1 MAVFHVNGPNGEVYE
16 VTAPDNATQDQVIA
30 FAQQQASA
38 APKPAAPKSPPQ
50 SSPVQAAT
58 GFMANVNRGLGVG
71 DEIAAGAN
79 ALGSL
84 AGDFLSGR
92 KTLDPKDPGGS
103 LHAMESNQFAASLAR
118 QRGLE
123 NSFNQ
128 AHPHVAALARGA
140 GMAATAAV
148 PTGETANAFA
158 QGSRVVNAV
167 RGATTAG
174 LTGAAYA
181 AADAGTPQERLAAA
195 SSAATNPVVLGLGAA
210 GGAVAPSAKVPAKPA
225 ARVTVDGLRAQ
236 KQAAYQA
243 VDDMGIAYTPDASKT
258 LAQGIK
264 DELTAAHISPTR
276 HPKAYS
282 MMQDVVE
289 RLSGDEPVTMTTL
302 DQLRQEVSR
311 DLTGPRSDPPEALMG
326 GKIKRNIDEF
336 VDSAGPDQMANGDAQ
351 DAAKAI
357 STARSLNSR
366 FRKVEAVQN
375 ARTSA
380 ELRAGSTGS
389 GGNVNNATRQN
400 LRRLVDPNSSARI
413 RNLTPDEN
421 NALNTAIVGTKPG
434 QNLLRQAGKLSPEGN
449 GLMMAGHHAPPPSRA
464 EARAALIAIAG
475 ALSKHIADRQT
486 ARQVENL
493 IRLMGNGG
501 SAERDH
507 QRRASTSLH
516 GDQGPAV
523 AAVYREV
530 RARLSR
536 AVGVGGG
543 ALVTNASP
551 AQ

>member
-421 NALNTAIVGTKPG
+421 NALNTAIVGTKP

-449 GLMMAGHHAPPPSRA
+449 GLMMAGHIAAAVPSGGTSG
-464 EARAALIAIAG
+464 LIAIAG

-493 IRLMGNGG
+493 IQLMGRGAPNETTN
-501 SAERDH
+501 AERELALMATKDP
-507 QRRASTSLH
+507 S
-516 GDQGPAV
+516 V

-530 RARLSR
+530 RSRLAR
-536 AVGVGGG
+536 AAGVGGS
-543 ALVTNASP
+543 ALVTNANT

>member
-1 MAVFHVNGPNGEVYE
+1 MAEPWA
-16 VTAPDNATQDQVIA
+16 VTAVEPVKGGDDPWAVKSVQPA
-30 FAQQQASA
+30 RA
-38 APKPAAPKSPPQ
+38 APKQ
-50 SSPVQAAT
+50 SATQQVT

-103 LHAMESNQFAASLAR
+103 LHTMESNQFAASLAR

-225 ARVTVDGLRAQ
+225 ARATVDGLRAQ

-357 STARSLNSR
+357 STARDLNSR
-366 FRKVEAVQN
+366 YRKVEAVQN

-421 NALNTAIVGTKPG
+421 NALNTAIVGTKP

-449 GLMMAGHHAPPPSRA
+449 GLMMAGHIAAAVPSGGTSG
-464 EARAALIAIAG
+464 LIAIAG

-493 IRLMGNGG
+493 IQLMGRGAPNETTN
-501 SAERDH
+501 AERELALMATKDP
-507 QRRASTSLH
+507 S
-516 GDQGPAV
+516 V

-530 RARLSR
+530 RSRLAR
-536 AVGVGGG
+536 AAGVGGS
-543 ALVTNASP
+543 ALVTNANT